1 MNIKKTL
8 LNEIRWIFALILA
21 PLLLWIVTSLTIH
34 FSGLNSY
41 NCEPGE
47 TKIWHQNSLKF
58 LCESKEG
65 NSESAQRETSAIIS
79 NEILERIHFGFLSAI
94 FLFYPIALLVRS
106 FVWVFKR
113 REPTGN

>member
-8 LNEIRWIFALILA
+8 LNETRWIFALILA

-41 NCEPGE
+41 NCEQGE

>member
-8 LNEIRWIFALILA
+8 VNEIRWIFALILA
-21 PLLLWIVTSLTIH
+21 PLLLWIITSLTIH

-41 NCEPGE
+41 QCSPGE
-47 TKIWHQNSLKF
+47 IKNWHQVSQKYI
-58 LCESKEG
+58 CENPG
-65 NSESAQRETSAIIS
+65 SESGSFKKEASATIP

-94 FLFYPIALLVRS
+94 FLLYPISLLLRS

-113 REPTGN
+113 REPAGN